1 MASLVIDFIGS
12 MHAKMNCIKKENELL
27 YLTVWLFHMLL
38 KGLIWKLEQSN
49 ISDYPYSCFDKVCP
63 KTVQKRKRQ
72 CRLVLWKRGYYESIA
87 VLRCCPHSY
96 LFPKMFTFDW
106 RVLREIQ
113 FTQDSECAQKTCC
126 RHISSNRF
134 DTSLPFWHI
143 AACLHCSLCWTAYS
157 FTSHLVS
164 IIVKD

>member
-1 MASLVIDFIGS
+1 MAFILISLKCRKFARYIVIRSHLSI
-12 MHAKMNCIKKENELL
+12 
-27 YLTVWLFHMLL
+27 
-38 KGLIWKLEQSN
+38 
-49 ISDYPYSCFDKVCP
+49 YSCFDKVCP

-87 VLRCCPHSY
+87 VLRCCPLSY

-106 RVLREIQ
+106 KVLREIQ
-113 FTQDSECAQKTCC
+113 FTQDSECAQKNLL
-126 RHISSNRF
+126 SPYQFKS
-134 DTSLPFWHI
+134 FWHI

-164 IIVKD
+164 IIFKD